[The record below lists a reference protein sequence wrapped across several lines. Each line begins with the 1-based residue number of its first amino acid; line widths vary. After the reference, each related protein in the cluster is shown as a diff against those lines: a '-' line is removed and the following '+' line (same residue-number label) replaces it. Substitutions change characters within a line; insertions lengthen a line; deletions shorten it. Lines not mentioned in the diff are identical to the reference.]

1 MTWIATGISAAGALY
16 GGFSANAS
24 AKAGAAQSRVQGF
37 AAQREAALNDA
48 TAQQEALDTMQ
59 AARDQAD
66 QIKRAAMLARG
77 QIVVAQSASGT
88 VIGEGSAQAALDQLE
103 TLSSADAL
111 VALYSG
117 VNAAASM
124 REQGRRGMQAGA
136 EKAKAYGL
144 EAASQEAAG
153 GRALAGSLLTAGAQL
168 AGGYVKSKK
177 P

>member
-1 MTWIATGISAAGALY
+1 MTWVATGISAAGAIY
-16 GGFSANAS
+16 GGMSANAS

-37 AAQREAALNDA
+37 GAQKEAALNA
-48 TAQQEALDTMQ
+48 VTAETEADDMMQ
-59 AARDQAD
+59 SARDQAD

-77 QIVVAQSASGT
+77 QIIVAQSASGG
-88 VIGEGSAQAALDQLE
+88 VIGEGSAQAALDQLD

-117 VNAAASM
+117 VNAAAS
-124 REQGRRGMQAGA
+124 RRHQGRLGLQAGA
-136 EKAKAYGL
+136 EKAKAFGL

-153 GRALAGSLLTAGAQL
+153 KRAVVGGLLSAGAAV

-177 P
+177 

>member
-1 MTWIATGISAAGALY
+1 MYSGI
-16 GGFSANAS
+16 SANAS
-24 AKAGAAQSRVQGF
+24 AKAGAAQSRLQGF
-37 AAQREAALNDA
+37 ASQKEAALNDA

-59 AARDQAD
+59 SARDQAD

-88 VIGEGSAQAALDQLE
+88 VIGEGSAQAALDQLD

-117 VNAAASM
+117 VNAAAS
-124 REQGRRGMQAGA
+124 RRFQGRLGVQAGA

-153 GRALAGSLLTAGAQL
+153 SRALTGSLLSAGAQL

-177 P
+177 E